1 MDVEAQMERLSLD
14 TGVNVINVGGH
25 IQPFDGTS
33 DNVSILAW
41 LRDLQAFLNFK
52 LGTRPTVPGLAGG
65 NDEEV
70 RRAEVVRDNW
80 LGKGQ
85 GLFRSVL
92 KDTALD
98 WYNAVLDNDQRNL
111 PWNTLSGLFKRQFT
125 TELTKQNGKVNVL

>member
-1 MDVEAQMERLSLD
+1 MDVEVQMERLSLD

-52 LGTRPTVPGLAGG
+52 LGTRPAVPHPIPGT

-70 RRAEVVRDNW
+70 RRATVVRDNW
-80 LGKGQ
+80 LGKRQ
-85 GLFRSVL
+85 GLFRS
-92 KDTALD
+92 
-98 WYNAVLDNDQRNL
+98 
-111 PWNTLSGLFKRQFT
+111 F
-125 TELTKQNGKVNVL
+125 